1 MNSSGIVAEIAQS
14 EEERQE
20 RQKIEQLK
28 RQGYNYFRVVY
39 RGRLPFDVIKLQ
51 GLKAIEAYRA
61 TDDKTGMEIWR
72 ARPGSDPY
80 FFWRDSQGQVVTDV
94 WDDPDQYNRFYME
107 RHTGRDGSEF
117 EIEDKQIAKEIRSL
131 RDKPFKAE
139 LSEAEQLLK
148 DREEIDRRL
157 ARLQK
162 TSPPQLQE
170 PTKQK
175 RKGHPLSE
183 EHKQKMAEGR
193 RRARE
198 QKAAQPQEVAQGA

>member
-1 MNSSGIVAEIAQS
+1 MENIVAQAVQS

-28 RQGYNYFRVVY
+28 RQGYNYFRVIY
-39 RGRLPFDVIKLQ
+39 HGRLPYDVIKLQ

-61 TDDKTGMEIWR
+61 TDDKTGVETWR

-80 FFWRDSQGQVVTDV
+80 FFWRDNQGQVVTDV
-94 WDDPDQYNRFYME
+94 WDDSDRYNRFYME

-117 EIEDKQIAKEIRSL
+117 EIEDKQMAKEIRAL

-148 DREEIDRRL
+148 DREEIDRKL
-157 ARLQK
+157 AKLQK
-162 TSPPQLQE
+162 TPPPQQE
-170 PTKQK
+170 PTKPK